1 MNVTHHVLP
10 IVVVASIASVAS
22 PAAAQDRPFV
32 FSVAS
37 VRPDDPARTTAIRVD
52 YDLGGGERLFQ
63 GDRGE
68 QPEQQLAVHASH
80 GRFLLIGRVNLV
92 STAASF
98 QTGSSGELLYSL
110 RDPGRRGLAFAAG
123 GGVTHEIDGTNVL
136 LARAIGSHEAETWRL
151 HGNVLMQKP
160 LDPARD
166 AIDVITSVGWAR
178 HVTRSLA
185 LGVEAVGE
193 DLEGFWESEEAE
205 GGARLLLGP
214 SLQFVP
220 AGRRWQ
226 LVAAGGPTF
235 HPRDTGLTSDAT
247 RDLPPTSRRY
257 GYAVKAGLTYR
268 VF

>member
-1 MNVTHHVLP
+1 MMMSL
-10 IVVVASIASVAS
+10 
-22 PAAAQDRPFV
+22 AALATPVGAQDRPFV
-32 FSVAS
+32 FSLANA
-37 VRPDDPARTTAIRVD
+37 RPEDPARTTTLRVD

-63 GDRGE
+63 GDRGH

-92 STAASF
+92 LTASSF
-98 QTGSSGELLYSL
+98 EAGSSGELLYSL
-110 RDPGRRGLAFAAG
+110 RDPGPRGVAFAAG
-123 GGVTHEIDGTNVL
+123 GGVMHEVDGTNVL
-136 LARAIGSHEAETWRL
+136 LARAIGSHEAASWRI

-166 AIDVITSVGWAR
+166 AIDLITSVGWAR
-178 HVTRSLA
+178 HVTRALA

-193 DLEGFWESEEAE
+193 DLEGFWEQEEAE
-205 GGARLLLGP
+205 GGARLLVGP
-214 SLQFVP
+214 SLQFAP

-235 HPRDTGLTSDAT
+235 HPRDTGQTSGAT
-247 RDLPPTSRRY
+247 RDLPPATSRY
-257 GYAVKAGLTYR
+257 GYAVKAALTYR